1 MEGENAVIAFFTII
15 FLGLFATWWLEAREE
30 NGAAEK
36 ASINRMA
43 DKSRK
48 TASQPKK
55 QRFTKYSQ
63 IGWTPT
69 KRIGGTK

>member
-1 MEGENAVIAFFTII
+1 MIAFFTII

-43 DKSRK
+43 DKNRK

-55 QRFTKYSQ
+55 QRYTKYSK
-63 IGWTPT
+63 IGWTPA

>member
-1 MEGENAVIAFFTII
+1 MIAFFTII
-15 FLGLFATWWLEAREE
+15 FLGVFATWWLEAREE

-55 QRFTKYSQ
+55 QRYTKYSK
-63 IGWTPT
+63 IGWTPA

>member
-1 MEGENAVIAFFTII
+1 MIAFFTII

-43 DKSRK
+43 DKNRK

-55 QRFTKYSQ
+55 QRYTKYSK
-63 IGWTPT
+63 IGWTP
-69 KRIGGTK
+69 KK

>member
-1 MEGENAVIAFFTII
+1 MIAFFTII

-55 QRFTKYSQ
+55 QRFTKYSK
-63 IGWTPT
+63 IGWTPA

>member
-1 MEGENAVIAFFTII
+1 MEGDNAVIAFFTII

-43 DKSRK
+43 DKNRK

-55 QRFTKYSQ
+55 QRYTKYSK
-63 IGWTPT
+63 IGWTPA